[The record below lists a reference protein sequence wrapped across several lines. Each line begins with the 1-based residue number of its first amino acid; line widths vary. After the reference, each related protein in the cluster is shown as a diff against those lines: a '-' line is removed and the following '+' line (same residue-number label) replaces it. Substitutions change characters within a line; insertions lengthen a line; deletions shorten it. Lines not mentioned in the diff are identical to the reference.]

1 MAATVVAAVDSVSS
15 SEDPVP
21 LRVVGDSHRRARARA
36 RARSRSRSRSR
47 SSANGRDILAAKR
60 PRRSSESSSSI
71 LKSNTPRQKITRA
84 CDHCKEKKTRCT
96 GTIPCVRCTR
106 LSLVCE
112 YNAAYSRGLPPE
124 PLPASSGE
132 QLGDTHAVH
141 GPRTR
146 RSHPTAH
153 SLSRIGSA
161 SHQDVYDRNRSN
173 NNNISQRNSPDPAV
187 TDLEGNYLG
196 PASGL
201 SFLNRVWR
209 RLHQDEKRAV
219 PDALQNE
226 SPSKNTSVFKFG
238 DKPYAAHRDVGSTLP
253 PYEKAREL
261 VNTYFDLSMVTYRFL
276 HRGSVDQWLQQV
288 YECNHSVSNPP
299 TGRMVARIAIIFMIF
314 AVGTLYEEQDPDSQI
329 DRQHGSEQWYAA
341 SKSMTAL
348 ESGAPRLESVQARLG
363 QCFYLLSSSR
373 ANECWYSFGT
383 ALQLVTALGL
393 HRRHRGKVPRD
404 GNSYLDRELRK
415 RLFWSTYTLDKYL
428 SVMFGRPRL
437 LHDEDIDHELPD
449 EVHDEDMLEEY
460 SSTRPGVGDCMM
472 TASLLHY
479 RLGRIL
485 GEISRQLYTISP
497 LSRDASLETVVRLM
511 TKLENWKAA
520 TPPLFNSVRATS
532 LIPPLCR
539 QSQVLQ
545 LAYSHAVIHTTR
557 SFLLNDFTDLN
568 RTPQIPHP
576 TVTHHVLKC
585 IEAAEQAM
593 GLVDSLAKQRV
604 LIQSFWFTHY
614 VCFCAIIVVY
624 IYTIQ
629 QHRLST
635 TFGIS
640 SPGIEDVHHLYSLF
654 SLAETCQQHL
664 AEATRRNSPSRR
676 YSIILEEL
684 RREVRR
690 RIGSSSDTSEGF
702 RAVFFQGQNP
712 STLAEQGQLS
722 LTSIY
727 TSGPLE
733 AGSYDYP
740 SGLPLTN
747 FTPSPLE
754 SEIDLSF
761 LDSLDGSL
769 LWTQIDSW
777 AFTNL
782 SNDPPTFPM

>member
-1 MAATVVAAVDSVSS
+1 MAATVLAAVDSLSPP
-15 SEDPVP
+15 ENTAHNNDNNTET
-21 LRVVGDSHRRARARA
+21 HTHH
-36 RARSRSRSRSR
+36 RSR
-47 SSANGRDILAAKR
+47 SSTNDRNSVSTKR
-60 PRRSSESSSSI
+60 QRRTLGSSSV
-71 LKSNTPRQKITRA
+71 LKIHTPRQKITRA
-84 CDHCKEKKTRCT
+84 CDHCKEKKTRCS

-106 LSLVCE
+106 LSLACE

-124 PLPASSGE
+124 PLPASI
-132 QLGDTHAVH
+132 GDQPEDTRTVR

-146 RSHPTAH
+146 RSQSVACSSPLLRSSSHQASYAH
-153 SLSRIGSA
+153 SNHLT
-161 SHQDVYDRNRSN
+161 
-173 NNNISQRNSPDPAV
+173 SQRNSPDPAV

-209 RLHQDEKRAV
+209 RLHQDEKRTL
-219 PDALQNE
+219 PDAVQNE
-226 SPSKNTSVFKFG
+226 SSFKNTSVFMFG
-238 DKPYAAHRDVGSTLP
+238 DKPYTAQHDAGFTLP

-261 VNTYFDLSMVTYRFL
+261 VSTYFDLSMVTYRFL

-288 YECNHSVSNPP
+288 YDCNFSVSNPP
-299 TGRMVARIAIIFMIF
+299 TGHMVARTAIIFMIF
-314 AVGTLYEEQDPDSQI
+314 AVATLYEEQDLDSRI
-329 DRQHGSEQWYAA
+329 ERQHGSEQWYAA
-341 SKSMTAL
+341 SKAIIAL
-348 ESGAPRLESVQARLG
+348 ESGAPRIETVQARLG
-363 QCFYLLSSSR
+363 LCFYLLSSSR

-383 ALQLVTALGL
+383 TLQLVTALGL
-393 HRRHRGKVPRD
+393 HRRHRGKALHD
-404 GNSYLDRELRK
+404 GKSYLERELRK

-437 LHDEDIDHELPD
+437 LHDEDIDQEFPD
-449 EVHDEDMLEEY
+449 EAHDEDMLQG
-460 SSTRPGVGDCMM
+460 SSTRSGVGDCMM
-472 TASLLHY
+472 TASVLHF
-479 RLGRIL
+479 RLGCIL
-485 GEISRQLYTISP
+485 GEISRQLYSVTSLP
-497 LSRDASLETVVRLM
+497 REASFEMAARLM
-511 TKLENWKAA
+511 TKLEEWKAA

-568 RTPQIPHP
+568 RMPQIPHSS
-576 TVTHHVLKC
+576 VTHYVLKC
-585 IEAAEQAM
+585 IAAAEQAM
-593 GLVDSLAKQRV
+593 ELVDSLAQQRV

-614 VCFCAIIVVY
+614 MCFWAIIVVY

-635 TFGIS
+635 TFRVS
-640 SPGIEDVHHLYSLF
+640 CHGIEDVSRLYSLF
-654 SLAETCQQHL
+654 SLAESCQQHL

-690 RIGSSSDTSEGF
+690 RIGSSSDTSDQF
-702 RAVFFQGQNP
+702 RAVFFPGQMQGSVVAPGQMSMTSMYP
-712 STLAEQGQLS
+712 SGR
-722 LTSIY
+722 
-727 TSGPLE
+727 PLE
-733 AGSYDYP
+733 AGTSN
-740 SGLPLTN
+740 LPDALPPTN

-754 SEIDLSF
+754 SEMDLSF
-761 LDSLDGSL
+761 LNSLEGSL

-782 SNDPPTFPM
+782 DHSPTL